1 MAVQNGKFLQL
12 PQGTEG
18 IHLEEALRHRRL
30 TRKLNDLFTSWGFL
44 PVKTPVFDF
53 YDNYRDLLKT
63 PGEENLYRLMDREGD
78 LLLLRSDVTLFLAR
92 QMGLYLN
99 RNDLPARVSYADT
112 ILRHQNREDISKN
125 EFFQTGV
132 ELIGVEGYE
141 GDMEI
146 LLLLDQTLS
155 LLDVSAFLHLGSRN
169 LFRQM
174 VPEDR
179 ETPALREALASRNRR
194 ALKEELTLYHPPHTA
209 RLFSSLLLFIGSPG
223 EFRQKL
229 TGDELKNHPELV
241 AAGSYLLKL
250 TEGLQTLGGEREIR
264 IDLSEIGSQPYHT
277 GIVFQVYCEGVD
289 SAVVSGGRYDR
300 LLENFGLSAP
310 SVGFSLLLRKIEAL
324 LPPPAEAEE
333 SLNRVTVEENEFNE
347 TEETRFT
354 LRFRRAEELRK
365 KGRNVSL

>member
-30 TRKLNDLFTSWGFL
+30 TRNLNDLFTSWGFL

-53 YDNYRDLLKT
+53 YDNYRDLMKT
-63 PGEENLYRLMDREGD
+63 PGEENIYRLMDREGD

-99 RNDLPARVSYADT
+99 REDLPVRVSYADT

-141 GDMEI
+141 GDMEV
-146 LLLLDQTLS
+146 LLLLDRTLT
-155 LLDVSAFLHLGSRN
+155 LLNVPSFLHLGSRN
-169 LFRQM
+169 LFRLM
-174 VPEDR
+174 VPADR
-179 ETPALREALASRNRR
+179 ETPALMEALKSRNRR
-194 ALKEELTLYHPPHTA
+194 EISEELARYHSPLTA
-209 RLFSSLLLFIGSPG
+209 QLFSRLLLFIGSPD
-223 EFRQKL
+223 EFRQRL
-229 TGDELKNHPELV
+229 AGEDLKDHADLV
-241 AAGSYLLKL
+241 QAGEYLLKL
-250 TEGLQTLGGEREIR
+250 TEGLETLGGDREIR

-324 LPPPAEAEE
+324 LPPAAAEE
-333 SLNRVTVEENEFNE
+333 ENLSRVKVEEKELHE
-347 TEETRFT
+347 TEENRFI

-365 KGRNVSL
+365 NGRNVSL